1 MKKEALYCLA
11 DTTIIEPLVNQW
23 PAWAQLLSPLPAG
36 LHAANYQTSAL
47 RSYLEDPEA
56 HVKASRDPEMIG
68 GPFVDIP
75 VERAGEV
82 RELLALTEERQRR
95 QIQLAKVFTE
105 FHNNLVD
112 EATGQSLE
120 PFYRSVP
127 DTLGGYVELV
137 YDYYNRPT
145 VRCFEAL
152 LYESDY
158 YDKSL
163 QSLRIWQL
171 KADGSR
177 AFFMST
183 PHLLSEGEIDLPLSF
198 DDPRARQL
206 YRLDTEPRPLAEIRD
221 IFGFGPEDDERLL
234 PLLTESPA
242 GLPAAWDGETAR
254 VRYVG
259 HACVLIE
266 WRGTTILTDPY
277 IGVRPSE
284 GGMERISYRDLPE
297 RIDYALVTHNHQD
310 HFALETLLRLRHRIG
325 HLVVPRSFGMLHG
338 DMSLKLMMRK
348 LGFESVIELD
358 ALESINIPD
367 GQIVGVPFLGEHG
380 DLACGKTGFVIRC
393 GNEQMLFGA
402 DSDCLDERVYENVRK
417 ALGPVETVFLG
428 TESVGAPLFWC
439 IGSLFLRRP
448 QHQHEQSR
456 RFHGC
461 NARSALDILETVG
474 ALRIY
479 NYAMGMEP
487 WIEHLLGLGLTETS
501 PQYIESER
509 LLEAA
514 RLRGFVAAE
523 RLYGTREIHLGGSG
537 ADAFEPGRDLWRAGI
552 SAPSEIEGAHDE
564 EDQFVF

>member
-1 MKKEALYCLA
+1 MNKEALYYLA
-11 DTTIIEPLVNQW
+11 ETTVIEPLVNQW
-23 PAWAQLLSPLPAG
+23 PAWAQLLSPLPSG
-36 LHAANYQTSAL
+36 LHAANYQTAAL

-68 GPFVDIP
+68 GPFVDVP
-75 VERAGEV
+75 AARAREV

-105 FHNNLVD
+105 FHNSLVD

-120 PFYRSVP
+120 PFYRAVP
-127 DTLGGYVELV
+127 DMLGGYVELL

-158 YDKSL
+158 YDESL
-163 QSLRIWQL
+163 QSLRVWRL
-171 KADGSR
+171 GADGSR

-183 PHLLSEGEIDLPLSF
+183 PHLLSEGELDLALSF
-198 DDPRARQL
+198 DHPRARQL

-221 IFGFGPEDDERLL
+221 IFGLGPEDDGRLL
-234 PLLTESPA
+234 PLLTETA
-242 GLPAAWDGETAR
+242 GPPPAAWDGETAR

-259 HACVLIE
+259 HACVLVE

-277 IGVRPSE
+277 IGVRPGA

-310 HFALETLLRLRHRIG
+310 HFALETLLRLRHRIR

-348 LGFESVIELD
+348 LGFGSVIELD
-358 ALESINIPD
+358 ALEAIDIPD
-367 GQIVGVPFLGEHG
+367 GRITGVPFLGEHG
-380 DLACGKTGFVIRC
+380 DLACGKTGFVVRC
-393 GNEQMLFGA
+393 GGEQMLFGA
-402 DSDCLDERVYENVRK
+402 DSDCLDERVYENVRR
-417 ALGPVETVFLG
+417 ALGPIETVFLG

-474 ALRIY
+474 ARRVY

-487 WIEHLLGLGLTETS
+487 WVEHLLGLGLTETS
-501 PQYIESER
+501 PQYVESER

-523 RLYGTREIHLGGSG
+523 RLYGTSEIHLGGPG
-537 ADAFEPGRDLWRAGI
+537 ADACEPPRALRPPGA
-552 SAPSEIEGAHDE
+552 SAPAEVEAAHDE

>member
-11 DTTIIEPLVNQW
+11 DTTVIEPLVNQW

-82 RELLALTEERQRR
+82 RELLARTEERQRR
-95 QIQLAKVFTE
+95 QIELAKVFTE
-105 FHNNLVD
+105 FHNSLVD

-120 PFYRSVP
+120 PFYRTVP
-127 DTLGGYVELV
+127 DMLGGYVELV

-145 VRCFEAL
+145 VRCFESL
-152 LYESDY
+152 LYESEY
-158 YDKSL
+158 YDRSL
-163 QSLRIWQL
+163 QSLRLWRL
-171 KADGSR
+171 AGDGAR

-183 PHLLSEGEIDLPLSF
+183 PHLLGAGELELALPF
-198 DDPRARQL
+198 DHPRTEKL
-206 YRLDTEPRPLAEIRD
+206 YRLDTEPQPLAVIRD
-221 IFGFGPEDDERLL
+221 IFGLSPEDDERLL

-242 GLPAAWDGETAR
+242 PPPAAWDGETVR
-254 VRYVG
+254 IRYVG

-277 IGVRPSE
+277 IGVRPAE

-297 RIDYALVTHNHQD
+297 HIDYALVTHNHQD
-310 HFALETLLRLRHRIG
+310 HFALETLLRLRHRIR

-338 DMSLKLMMRK
+338 DMSLKLMMRQ
-348 LGFESVIELD
+348 LGFESVSELD
-358 ALESINIPD
+358 ALESIAIPD
-367 GQIVGVPFLGEHG
+367 GRIVGVPFLGEHG

-393 GNEQMLFGA
+393 GNEQMLIGA

-417 ALGPVETVFLG
+417 SLGAIETVFLG

-474 ALRIY
+474 AQRIY

-514 RLRGFVAAE
+514 RLRGFVAAA
-523 RLYGTREIHLGGSG
+523 RLYGTSEIHLG
-537 ADAFEPGRDLWRAGI
+537 ADASEPARDLWPVGV
-552 SAPSEIEGAHDE
+552 SVLSETGGAHDE

>member
-11 DTTIIEPLVNQW
+11 DTTVIEPLVNQW

-82 RELLALTEERQRR
+82 RELLARTEERQRR
-95 QIQLAKVFTE
+95 QIELAKVFTE
-105 FHNNLVD
+105 FHNSLVD

-120 PFYRSVP
+120 PFYRTVP
-127 DTLGGYVELV
+127 DMLGGYVELV

-145 VRCFEAL
+145 VRCFESL
-152 LYESDY
+152 LYESEY

-163 QSLRIWQL
+163 QSLRLWRL
-171 KADGSR
+171 AADGSR

-183 PHLLSEGEIDLPLSF
+183 PHLLGEGELELALPF
-198 DDPRARQL
+198 DHPRTEKL
-206 YRLDTEPRPLAEIRD
+206 YRLDTEPQPLAVIRD
-221 IFGFGPEDDERLL
+221 IFGLSPEDDERLL

-242 GLPAAWDGETAR
+242 PPPAAWDGETVR

-277 IGVRPSE
+277 IGVRPAE

-297 RIDYALVTHNHQD
+297 HIDYALVTHNHQD
-310 HFALETLLRLRHRIG
+310 HFALETLLRLRHRIR

-338 DMSLKLMMRK
+338 DMSLKLMMRQ

-358 ALESINIPD
+358 ALESIAIPD
-367 GQIVGVPFLGEHG
+367 GRIVGVPFLGEHG

-417 ALGPVETVFLG
+417 SLGAIETVFLG

-474 ALRIY
+474 AQRIY

-523 RLYGTREIHLGGSG
+523 RLYGTREIHLG
-537 ADAFEPGRDLWRAGI
+537 ADASEPERDLWPAGV
-552 SAPSEIEGAHDE
+552 SVLSETGVAHDE